1 MFSSFTIR
9 RLLPALLASLVMAS
23 GCSSL
28 SPYSDMTKVDL
39 SLRGGDRLNPDINDR
54 PSPIVLQLIEL
65 KNPVAF
71 EHADFFSLYQRPREV
86 LAPDLVAIEELE
98 LRPGEERSYKL
109 SAAPE
114 SRYLAVLA
122 AYRDLPQAQWR
133 IVVPL
138 SSEERNEVALLLD
151 EHGIRALDSDQEE
164 D

>member
-1 MFSSFTIR
+1 MQGSE
-9 RLLPALLASLVMAS
+9 
-23 GCSSL
+23 
-28 SPYSDMTKVDL
+28 
-39 SLRGGDRLNPDINDR
+39 RLNPDINDR

-86 LAPDLVAIEELE
+86 LAPDLVAMEELE
-98 LRPGEERSYKL
+98 LRPGEERTYKL
-109 SAAPE
+109 SAQPE

-133 IVVPL
+133 IVLPL
-138 SSEERNEVALLLD
+138 DSKERNEVELLLD
-151 EHGIRALDSDQEE
+151 EQGIRKLDSNKDE

>member
-1 MFSSFTIR
+1 MSSSFVSR
-9 RLLPALLASLVMAS
+9 CLLAALCTVLIG

-28 SPYSDMTKVDL
+28 SPYSDLTKVDL
-39 SLRGGDRLNPDINDR
+39 SLQGSERLNPDINDR

-98 LRPGEERSYKL
+98 LRPGEERTYKL
-109 SAAPE
+109 AASPD

-138 SSEERNEVALLLD
+138 HSEDRNTVALLLD
-151 EHGIRALDSDQEE
+151 EHGIRALDPSREE

>member
-1 MFSSFTIR
+1 MFLSFINR
-9 RLLPALLASLVMAS
+9 CLLGSLCALVIS

-39 SLRGGDRLNPDINDR
+39 TLQGSERLNPDINDR

-86 LAPDLVAIEELE
+86 LAPDLVAMEELE

-109 SAAPE
+109 SASPE

-122 AYRDLPQAQWR
+122 AYRDLPKAQWR

-138 SSEERNEVALLLD
+138 HSEERNPVALLLD
-151 EHGIRALDSDQEE
+151 EHGISALDSSKDE

>member
-1 MFSSFTIR
+1 MSSSFVTHC
-9 RLLPALLASLVMAS
+9 LLAALCAVLIS

-28 SPYSDMTKVDL
+28 SPYSDLTKVDL
-39 SLRGGDRLNPDINDR
+39 SLQGSERLNPDINDR

-98 LRPGEERSYKL
+98 LRPGEERTYKL
-109 SAAPE
+109 AADPE

-138 SSEERNEVALLLD
+138 QSEDRNTVALLLD
-151 EHGIRALDSDQEE
+151 EHGIRTLDASQDE

>member
-1 MFSSFTIR
+1 MFSSFVNR
-9 RLLPALLASLVMAS
+9 CLLGLLCALMLS
-23 GCSSL
+23 GCSML

-39 SLRGGDRLNPDINDR
+39 TLQGSERLNPDINDR

-86 LAPDLVAIEELE
+86 LAPDLVAMEELE
-98 LRPGEERSYKL
+98 LRPGEERTYKL
-109 SAAPE
+109 SAQPE

-133 IVVPL
+133 IVLPL
-138 SSEERNEVALLLD
+138 DSKERNEVELLLD
-151 EHGIRALDSDQEE
+151 EQGIRKLDSNKDE

>member
-1 MFSSFTIR
+1 MSSSLVTR
-9 RLLPALLASLVMAS
+9 GLLAVLCSALLSA
-23 GCSSL
+23 CSSL
-28 SPYSDMTKVDL
+28 SPYSDLTKVDL
-39 SLRGGDRLNPDINDR
+39 SLQGSERLNPDINDR

-98 LRPGEERSYKL
+98 LRPGEERTYKL
-109 SAAPE
+109 AAAPE

-138 SSEERNEVALLLD
+138 QNEERNSVALLLD
-151 EHGIRALDSDQEE
+151 EHGIRSLAASRDE